1 MCASTGWN
9 SSLRTGQEYFTP
21 AIPVQTVGPTTSLS
35 MTVRLRPGAVLS
47 VPVTGFDPAYN
58 ICLDLLSG
66 GPDATDTTFCE
77 LPKDGRVTVGPIE
90 AGTYQAFLRPAAGA
104 GEQWLADSG
113 GSGEQRKASVL
124 RLTAGAMLTAPVQ
137 HLGPAGSIAGKVSNT
152 ANDAAADGC
161 VAVSQTTFGYSCIGT
176 GGSYRIDGLGPYAW
190 PVVYYGRTNNPT
202 VWSGNVTSRLDAQLI
217 PVIPGQTATYNF
229 ILPKIG
235 WFDVNAPFI
244 TADWQVTAY
253 DAQTGDYAGSVNGY
267 SVGTGPVLLRY
278 DVYNGC
284 DWTSCWIWHQKVPG
298 KIASGVFHPGTDTR
312 PAPLTIVPGTNCRSE
327 QPPLVLTNGANQQQN
342 RMLSG
347 VGGNQPHH
355 VTVTG
360 SMAKPA
366 MAAPQTVPA
375 QTFNELVRNSFDAAL
390 QLAVSALP

>member
-66 GPDATDTTFCE
+66 GPDVTDTTLCE

-90 AGTYQAFLRPAAGA
+90 AGSYQVFLRPAAGA

-124 RLTAGAMLTAPVQ
+124 RLMAGAMLTAPVQ

-152 ANDAAADGC
+152 ANDVAAGGC
-161 VAVSQTTFGYSCIGT
+161 VAVSPTSYSCIEND
-176 GGSYRIDGLGPYAW
+176 GSYRIDGLGPYAW
-190 PVVYYGRTNNPT
+190 PLAFHGQNGNPT
-202 VWSGNVTSRLDAQLI
+202 VWSGNATSRLDAQLI
-217 PVIPGQTATYNF
+217 PVVPGQTATYDF
-229 ILPKIG
+229 VLPKIG
-235 WFDVNAPFI
+235 WFAVKAPNI
-244 TADWQVTAY
+244 TAYWQVTAF

-267 SVGTGPVLLRY
+267 SVGMGPVLLRY
-278 DVYNGC
+278 DVSNGSG
-284 DWTSCWIWHQKVPG
+284 WTSCWIWHQKAPG
-298 KIASGVFHPGTDTR
+298 KIASGVFYPGTETR
-312 PAPLTIVPGTNCRSE
+312 PAQVTIAPGRNCLPE

-390 QLAVSALP
+390 QLAVGALP